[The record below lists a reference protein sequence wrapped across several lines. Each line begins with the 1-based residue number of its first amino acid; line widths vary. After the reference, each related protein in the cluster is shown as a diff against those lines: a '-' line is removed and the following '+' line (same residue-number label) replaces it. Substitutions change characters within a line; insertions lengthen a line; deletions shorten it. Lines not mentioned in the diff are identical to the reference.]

1 MADLATPQPPSG
13 GVRRAGASTQRSRS
27 PLVLAI
33 LGVPVLIISA
43 LGTLNPSEEPAAGP
57 RAPQSAPLSS
67 IDLVC
72 PSPLGPSPSISV
84 TRAEA
89 TQTGA
94 ETGEQ
99 GRVVVGAGPD
109 QTPLSVPVGAV
120 VSAPTAV
127 GPTVV
132 VGAGASAP
140 GLSAM
145 VAQEQP
151 RAASVCAVPEPDLWF
166 TGLGA
171 GPTHGSVIELI
182 NPDEANGVADITI
195 FSEEGIL
202 DVPALRGIA
211 VLGNS
216 STRLSLAEI
225 LPRRGQLG
233 ARVTVSRGRL
243 GVAVIDRNDELG
255 EGDVSTEWVPAQSG
269 PSTSNLLLGL
279 PDVGQHQLVITN
291 PGADEA
297 LVSVQVITPTA
308 PFVPTGVA
316 QLQVPPESVG
326 VLSVSDVVSD
336 AIGAEGPDG
345 LGLVVEAS
353 TPVVTA
359 LRSLVAGDLSFTG
372 PAETIEQ
379 GWQLVP
385 AVRARDRAGL
395 VLWGGPEPATG
406 TVRVLDGSGA
416 TLIEREVSLA
426 ALAADKLKLP
436 PEAAIVE
443 VVSTGGGL
451 AAAISVSG
459 ERGSVVVALRRVLT
473 SSLIPDVR
481 PALR

>member
-1 MADLATPQPPSG
+1 MLF
-13 GVRRAGASTQRSRS
+13 RS
-27 PLVLAI
+27 
-33 LGVPVLIISA
+33 
-43 LGTLNPSEEPAAGP
+43 
-57 RAPQSAPLSS
+57 
-67 IDLVC
+67 
-72 PSPLGPSPSISV
+72 
-84 TRAEA
+84 
-89 TQTGA
+89 
-94 ETGEQ
+94 
-99 GRVVVGAGPD
+99 
-109 QTPLSVPVGAV
+109 
-120 VSAPTAV
+120 
-127 GPTVV
+127 PTVV
-132 VGAGASAP
+132 EGAGASAP

-145 VAQEQP
+145 VAQEQS

-279 PDVGQHQLVITN
+279 PDRGQHQLVITN

-297 LVSVQVITPTA
+297 VVSVQVITPTA

-372 PAETIEQ
+372 PAETIKQ

-385 AVRARDRAGL
+385 AVRAQDRAGL

-459 ERGSVVVALRRVLT
+459 EGGSVVVALRRVLT